1 MALTTNAQNAAQIE
15 HWNGP
20 AGETWVK
27 LQARLDT
34 QLAPLGRLAMDLAA
48 VRTGEAI
55 LDVGCG
61 TGETTLELSR
71 RVGPGGKVLGVDGRA
86 RCFRSAPTVKD
97 AGFPQTRFEEGD
109 AQTMLSLAATSI
121 SSSRA
126 SASCSSRTPWRPSET
141 YARRSRMRGGWLSFA
156 GAPSPKTLGWRCPW
170 RRPSSTFPAP
180 AVQPGAP
187 GEFAFADR
195 DRVHGILSGAGFR
208 DITIEPEDMLIGGAS
223 LEVTVD
229 TTLSMGPVAAA
240 LREADPAKRE
250 PVEDAVRRA
259 LAPYDGSEGVRLGA
273 GVWVVQARSAV
284 ANSE

>member
-71 RVGPGGKVLGVDGRA
+71 RVGPGGKVLGVDVSRPMLSLA
-86 RCFRSAPTVKD
+86 RQRLKD

-109 AQTMLSLAATSI
+109 AQNHAFARGNFDLVFSRFGIMFFADPVAAFGNLRSALKNEGRLAFV
-121 SSSRA
+121 
-126 SASCSSRTPWRPSET
+126 CWRPVAENPWVAVPMAAAFRHIPRPPPSE
-141 YARRSRMRGGWLSFA
+141 
-156 GAPSPKTLGWRCPW
+156 
-170 RRPSSTFPAP
+170 
-180 AVQPGAP
+180 PGAP

-195 DRVHGILSGAGFR
+195 DRVHAILSGSGFR

-240 LREADPAKRE
+240 LREADPGKRP

-259 LAPYDGSEGVRLGA
+259 LAPYDGSDGVRLGA
-273 GVWVVQARSAV
+273 GVWVVQARS
-284 ANSE
+284 E

>member
-34 QLAPLGRLAMDLAA
+34 QFAPLSRLAMGRAA
-48 VRTGEAI
+48 IRPGEAV

-71 RVGPGGKVLGVDGRA
+71 RVGESGKVLGVDVSRPMLSLA
-86 RCFRSAPTVKD
+86 RQRLKD
-97 AGFPQTRFEEGD
+97 SGFPQTRFEEGD
-109 AQTMLSLAATSI
+109 AQNHAFARGGFDLVFSRFGIMFFADPVAAFGNL
-121 SSSRA
+121 R
-126 SASCSSRTPWRPSET
+126 SALKNEGRLDFVCWRPVAENPWVAVPMAAAFKHIPRPPPSE
-141 YARRSRMRGGWLSFA
+141 
-156 GAPSPKTLGWRCPW
+156 
-170 RRPSSTFPAP
+170 
-180 AVQPGAP
+180 PGTP

-195 DRVHGILSGAGFR
+195 ERVHAILSRSGFR

-240 LREADPAKRE
+240 LREADPGQRP

-259 LAPYDGSEGVRLGA
+259 LASYDGSEGVRLGA
-273 GVWVVQARSAV
+273 GVWIVQARS
-284 ANSE
+284 E